1 MCGLCPLKYIK
12 INVCDVYHVKKYK
25 NKFSKP
31 LMKQT
36 ILMKQAILFLH
47 SQNLKKNLKLYYIL
61 RCPAIR
67 EVLWD
72 TLCGIM
78 TNLLIR

>member
-12 INVCDVYHVKKYK
+12 INVCDVYHVQKYK

-47 SQNLKKNLKLYYIL
+47 SQS
-61 RCPAIR
+61 
-67 EVLWD
+67 
-72 TLCGIM
+72 
-78 TNLLIR
+78 